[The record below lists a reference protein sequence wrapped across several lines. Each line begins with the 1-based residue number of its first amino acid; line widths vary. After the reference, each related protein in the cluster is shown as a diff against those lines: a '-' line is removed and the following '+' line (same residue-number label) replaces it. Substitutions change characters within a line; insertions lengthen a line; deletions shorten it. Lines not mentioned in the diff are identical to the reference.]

1 MKKNYM
7 APKMEIHEIK
17 SPMLLT
23 GSTGV
28 GTDSLGGFGGYGG
41 VDTGG
46 GELEPSSRMLDD
58 MLDDMLGLPSM

>member
-1 MKKNYM
+1 
-7 APKMEIHEIK
+7 MEIHEIK

-46 GELEPSSRMLDD
+46 GEDPASRMLDD
-58 MLDDMLGLPSM
+58 LLNEGLGF

>member
-1 MKKNYM
+1 M
-7 APKMEIHEIK
+7 APEMEIHEIK

-41 VDTGG
+41 VDEN

>member
-7 APKMEIHEIK
+7 APEMEIHEIK
-17 SPMLLT
+17 SPVLLT

-41 VDTGG
+41 IDTGG
-46 GELEPSSRMLDD
+46 GEDPASRMLDG
-58 MLDDMLGLPSM
+58 LLNEGLGF

>member
-1 MKKNYM
+1 M
-7 APKMEIHEIK
+7 APEMEIHEIK

-28 GTDSLGGFGGYGG
+28 VTDSLGGFGGYGG

-46 GELEPSSRMLDD
+46 GEDPASRMLDD
-58 MLDDMLGLPSM
+58 LLNEGLGF

>member
-7 APKMEIHEIK
+7 APEMEIHEIK
-17 SPMLLT
+17 SPVLLT

-46 GELEPSSRMLDD
+46 GEDPASRMLDD
-58 MLDDMLGLPSM
+58 LLNEGLGF

>member
-7 APKMEIHEIK
+7 APEMEIHEIK

-41 VDTGG
+41 VDAGG
-46 GELEPSSRMLDD
+46 GEDPASRMLDD
-58 MLDDMLGLPSM
+58 LLNEGLGF

>member
-1 MKKNYM
+1 M
-7 APKMEIHEIK
+7 APEMEIHEIK